1 LFFILQE
8 WSEAGFV
15 AQEQQIDLS
24 VAQNI
29 INLLDQENTIPFI
42 ARYRKEL
49 TGGMPPEKLRDVK
62 ESYDLAKYVFFL

>member
-1 LFFILQE
+1 M
-8 WSEAGFV
+8 
-15 AQEQQIDLS
+15 AQEQQIDLRI
-24 VAQNI
+24 AQNI

-62 ESYDLAKYVFFL
+62 DSYDLAKYVFLPLIWLFITWD

>member
-1 LFFILQE
+1 M
-8 WSEAGFV
+8 
-15 AQEQQIDLS
+15 AQEQQIDLR

-29 INLLDQENTIPFI
+29 ISLLDQENTIPFI

-62 ESYDLAKYVFFL
+62 DSYDLAKYVFLPLFGYL

>member
-1 LFFILQE
+1 M
-8 WSEAGFV
+8 